1 MHCAAFEIIGGIQHR
16 MDHLYMEL
24 QSFVFVYLLRKM
36 AKSIYASSTWI
47 FKMKC
52 VIKTKIKLFNK

>member
-1 MHCAAFEIIGGIQHR
+1 MG
-16 MDHLYMEL
+16 L

-36 AKSIYASSTWI
+36 AKFIYASSTWI
-47 FKMKC
+47 LKMKC